1 MTTITHENGQYY
13 LRPKEQ
19 NNTPIF
25 LSAGLGSLIEELRP
39 DRESPIH
46 KGSSFIAPLHAPDTV
61 LTAHKLYIEAGAD
74 IITTDTFCASYYR
87 QGGNAEL
94 TEKFVTAACD
104 IAESARSGLDNA
116 PLIAVSLTSLEDC
129 YSPEAT
135 PDIDTLVTEHKRN
148 LALLENHGDFTLA
161 ETIPTL
167 HEAAIIAY
175 HARRPFIVS
184 FTVGEDGNLLDGNN
198 VNDVVTTIL
207 EPNALCL
214 GIGVNCC
221 SLEGAKKAV
230 SQLAEIFAQ
239 NDHLHGKQI
248 IAYPN
253 GFKKSRAENNE
264 ENSHSC
270 GHHHAPE
277 KLSEIELAGELW
289 DLAARGA
296 TAVGGCCGAG
306 PSHTKAYISKL
317 SDATNIDLGHLT
329 RISHA
334 VPVLDACL

>member
-1 MTTITHENGQYY
+1 MTIITHENGQYY
-13 LRPKEQ
+13 LRPK
-19 NNTPIF
+19 TPDAPVF

-39 DRESPIH
+39 DKESPIH
-46 KGSSFIAPLHAPDTV
+46 KGSSFIAPLHAPETV
-61 LTAHKLYIEAGAD
+61 LTAHKLYIDAGAD
-74 IITTDTFCASYYR
+74 IITTDSFCASYYR
-87 QGGNAEL
+87 QDGNAEL

-129 YSPEAT
+129 YTPEAT
-135 PDIDTLVTEHKRN
+135 PDTDTLITEHKQN

-167 HEAAIIAY
+167 REAKVIADN
-175 HARRPFIVS
+175 ARRPFVVS

-198 VNDVVTTIL
+198 MDDVVKTIL
-207 EPNALCL
+207 EPNAFCL

-221 SLEGAKKAV
+221 SIEGAKKAV
-230 SQLAEIFAQ
+230 SALAEIFAE
-239 NDHLHGKQI
+239 NKHLQGKQI

-253 GFKKSRAENNE
+253 GFKKSRAENGE
-264 ENSHSC
+264 ENGHSC
-270 GHHHAPE
+270 DHHHAPE

-296 TAVGGCCGAG
+296 TAIGGCCGAG
-306 PSHTKAYISKL
+306 PLHTAAYVEQFQTHKPA
-317 SDATNIDLGHLT
+317 DAKPFAGFGNIVPALG
-329 RISHA
+329 A
-334 VPVLDACL
+334 

>member
-1 MTTITHENGQYY
+1 MTQITHENGQYY

-19 NNTPIF
+19 GTPIF

-46 KGSSFIAPLHAPDTV
+46 KGSSFIAPLHAPETV
-61 LTAHKLYIEAGAD
+61 LTAHKLYIDAGVD
-74 IITTDTFCASYYR
+74 IITTDTFCGSYHR
-87 QGGNAEL
+87 QGGNTEL
-94 TEKFVTAACD
+94 TEKFVAAACD
-104 IAESARSGLDNA
+104 IAEAARANLDNA

-129 YSPEAT
+129 YSPDAT
-135 PDIDTLVTEHKRN
+135 PDADTLIIEHKRN
-148 LALLENHGDFTLA
+148 LELLENHGDFTLA

-167 HEAAIIAY
+167 REATIIAY

-184 FTVGEDGNLLDGNN
+184 FTVGEDGNLLDGNS
-198 VNDVVTTIL
+198 VEAAVKTIL

-214 GIGVNCC
+214 GLGVNCC

-239 NDHLHGKQI
+239 NENLQGKQI

-253 GFKKSRAENNE
+253 GFKKSRDENV
-264 ENSHSC
+264 HSC

-277 KLSEIELAGELW
+277 KLSEVELAGELW

-306 PSHTKAYISKL
+306 PSHTQAYVEKFSHNKL
-317 SDATNIDLGHLT
+317 ALT
-329 RISHA
+329 
-334 VPVLDACL
+334 V